1 MDLTGLITEVYE
13 DNALEVILAK
23 RDRHLER
30 PEKQYDEYTGKRIY
44 GRFEAPDDE
53 DEDAEEEEEDPE
65 EEARRKLSFSVMDGY
80 TAMMEPRVRQDPLTS
95 PSAERHADV
104 TMGNPDDEAVEAGEA
119 SENHNVAGDGTS
131 FPTFETT
138 MDTDSR
144 MEDSHPTQ
152 EENSLMTGPSNSS
165 NGQPGQGHRFI
176 NVPLSDLSQITSSS
190 QRVSESPEPRPTSHQ
205 PAADW
210 PAPAS
215 DGMEPDSP
223 HDGPATP
230 TQEQSSVPTT
240 NFNDT
245 NGEILTGTPK
255 STYPKVV
262 ERPSS
267 ASSDRSGRQPDFA
280 TSADLHDPDAFKST
294 IEGERGRLETSD
306 GQESV
311 GGEASVPPAADV
323 SAEAFEEDDGND
335 SDASSSSLPSLST
348 ALRESSQKSS
358 QWFGSQESRQQP
370 HLPPDLSSENEE
382 SQELPEQQHA
392 GDEDSNIIPD
402 SFKTALQSKTNADT
416 SSMVG
421 DMGQEKMLASSQ
433 PHLPGSRGRA
443 ESDISPPP
451 VLRKTKSTSP
461 FVKQRNSPPA
471 PAPRS
476 SLQHS
481 IPPGTQVVEIS
492 SDSSSDED
500 QSSGSQS
507 GSAEDEIDETGAP
520 ADSSSALPDG
530 SGWVQKKL
538 PEKLPSKGG
547 RKATTYHASQP
558 VRKRKSQTAAS
569 VYKKR
574 VRSRRTA

>member
-1 MDLTGLITEVYE
+1 MDLTGLITEVFE
-13 DNALEVILAK
+13 DDALEVILAK

-53 DEDAEEEEEDPE
+53 DEDAEEEDEDPE

-80 TAMMEPRVRQDPLTS
+80 TTMMEPRVRQDPLTS
-95 PSAERHADV
+95 PSAERRADV
-104 TMGNPDDEAVEAGEA
+104 TMGNDEGIEAGEA
-119 SENHNVAGDGTS
+119 SRNHGPSGDGTS
-131 FPTFETT
+131 YPTFETT
-138 MDTDSR
+138 VDSDSR
-144 MEDSHPTQ
+144 MDDFHPTQ
-152 EENSLMTGPSNSS
+152 EDNSLMTGPSNSS

-190 QRVSESPEPRPTSHQ
+190 QRVSGSPEPRPTSHQ

-223 HDGPATP
+223 HGGPTTP
-230 TQEQSSVPTT
+230 TKEQSSVPITH
-240 NFNDT
+240 FNDT

-262 ERPSS
+262 EHPSS

-280 TSADLHDPDAFKST
+280 TSADLHEPDAFKST
-294 IEGERGRLETSD
+294 VEGERGRFETSD
-306 GQESV
+306 GQES
-311 GGEASVPPAADV
+311 SLPPAADA
-323 SAEAFEEDDGND
+323 SANAFEEDGGNE
-335 SDASSSSLPSLST
+335 SDASFSSLPSLST

-358 QWFGSQESRQQP
+358 QWFGSQESRQQH

-392 GDEDSNIIPD
+392 DEDSNIIPD
-402 SFKTALQSKTNADT
+402 SFQTALQSKPNADT
-416 SSMVG
+416 SSMAGV
-421 DMGQEKMLASSQ
+421 DMEQEKMIASSQ
-433 PHLPGSRGRA
+433 PHLAGWRGRV
-443 ESDISPPP
+443 ESGISPPP

-471 PAPRS
+471 PRS

-492 SDSSSDED
+492 SDSDSSED
-500 QSSGSQS
+500 QASDSQS
-507 GSAEDEIDETGAP
+507 GHLASSAEDENDDTGTP
-520 ADSSSALPDG
+520 VDSSSALPDG

-538 PEKLPSKGG
+538 PEKQPSKGG
-547 RKATTYHASQP
+547 RRATYHASQSQSQP
-558 VRKRKSQTAAS
+558 IRKRKSQTAAS

-574 VRSRRTA
+574 VKSRRSA